1 VSVRG
6 ARRSTATAP
15 SPSKP
20 GAGVGARA
28 FGRRARAQAAR
39 RRRERRHRGGLPRHR
54 GAVAWLRR
62 VPAAGWACMLIA
74 LVNAAC
80 WSFITPPFQVPD
92 EPAHFAYVQQLA
104 ETASLPSSSAETYS
118 PEEMAVLQGLRQEE
132 VKQSP
137 QTLSL
142 SSPAEE
148 SNLQRV
154 LSTPASANNSGRAG
168 VAASEPPLYY
178 ALETIPYGLGSGG
191 TLLDR
196 LQLMRLLSALM
207 AGLTAL
213 FVFMFVREALPG
225 VRWAWVVGGM
235 GVAIAPL
242 LGFMSGAVNPD
253 SMLFAVSAALFYA
266 LARAFRRG
274 LARGSA
280 CAIGAV
286 MAVGLLTKLN
296 FIGLLPGTILGL
308 VLLAR
313 TAARTK
319 GRTAYWWLAL
329 ALAIAASPAV
339 VYELINVI
347 SSEPTAGLVSN
358 AVGRHPGSLLDEIS
372 YIWQFYLPRLPGM
385 PHDFPG
391 YDTAREVWLNGY
403 VGLFGW
409 LDTTFPAWVYDAALV
424 PTAAIVGLCARSL
437 LSGRAALRHRMGELL
452 VYATMSIGVMVLVG
466 ADSYLDFPQIAA
478 EYGQTRYLLP
488 MLALLG
494 AVLALAARGAGRR
507 WGPAV
512 GAVIIVLLLAHD
524 VFSQLQV
531 IARYYG

>member
-6 ARRSTATAP
+6 ARDTAAP
-15 SPSKP
+15 APAKP
-20 GAGVGARA
+20 GPGVGARA
-28 FGRRARAQAAR
+28 FTRRARQEAAR
-39 RRRERRHRGGLPRHR
+39 RRTGHQGRR
-54 GAVAWLRR
+54 GAAGPQHGRMAWLRR
-62 VPAAGWACMLIA
+62 IPTAGWVCMLVA
-74 LVNAAC
+74 FANAAC

-104 ETASLPSSSAETYS
+104 ETATFPSSSAETYS
-118 PEEMAVLQGLRQEE
+118 PEEMAVMQALRQEE
-132 VKQSP
+132 VKQAP
-137 QTLSL
+137 QILSV
-142 SSPAEE
+142 SSPAEQ

-154 LSTPASANNSGRAG
+154 LNSRLSTNNQGRAG

-196 LQLMRLLSALM
+196 VELMRLLSALM

-225 VRWAWVVGGM
+225 VRWAWIVGGL
-235 GVAIAPL
+235 GVAISPL

-253 SMLFAVSAALFYA
+253 AQLYAVSAALFYA

-274 LARGSA
+274 LTRGSA

-286 MAVGLLTKLN
+286 IAVGLLTKLN
-296 FIGLLPGTILGL
+296 FIGLLPGAIVGL
-308 VLLAR
+308 MLLAR
-313 TAARTK
+313 TAARTA
-319 GRTAYWWLAL
+319 GRAAYRWLAL
-329 ALAIAASPAV
+329 ALAIAACPAIA
-339 VYELINVI
+339 YELINALGGD
-347 SSEPTAGLVSN
+347 PTAGLVAN
-358 AVGRHPGSLLDEIS
+358 AAGRHHGSLLGEIS
-372 YIWQFYLPRLPGM
+372 YIWELFLPRLPGM
-385 PHDFPG
+385 AHDFPS
-391 YDTAREVWLNGY
+391 YDTTREVWLNGY

-409 LDTTFPAWVYDAALV
+409 LDTTFPNWVYDAALV
-424 PTAAIVGLCARSL
+424 PTALIVGLCARAL
-437 LSGRAALRHRMGELL
+437 LGSRAALRGRLGELL
-452 VYATMSIGVMVLVG
+452 VYVAMSAGVMVLVG
-466 ADSYLDFPQIAA
+466 ADSYLSFPEIAA

-512 GAVIIVLLLAHD
+512 GAVIVTLLLAHD